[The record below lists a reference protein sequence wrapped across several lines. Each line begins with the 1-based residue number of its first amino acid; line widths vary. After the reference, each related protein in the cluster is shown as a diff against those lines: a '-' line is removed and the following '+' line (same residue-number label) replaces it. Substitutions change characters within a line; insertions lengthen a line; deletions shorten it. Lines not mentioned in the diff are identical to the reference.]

1 MKVVS
6 NASILI
12 SLSTIGRLPLLQDR
26 FPNGITAPRAVWREV
41 VLEGGMRPGAL
52 EVAKASW
59 IQIQDIASSSMMPL
73 LLAGLDEG
81 EAESI
86 ALAVEIKADVILLDE
101 RDARRAAGSMGLKV
115 LGTVGILIWAR
126 RTGRLPSSFSSLG
139 NSRPARPRGLRA
151 CPTWSFSRAWRITA

>member
-1 MKVVS
+1 
-6 NASILI
+6 
-12 SLSTIGRLPLLQDR
+12 
-26 FPNGITAPRAVWREV
+26 
-41 VLEGGMRPGAL
+41 MRPGAL

-101 RDARRAAGSMGLKV
+101 RDARRVARSMGLKV

-126 RTGRLPSSFSSLG
+126 RTGRLPELRKELDALQENGRFRLSSSLVE
-139 NSRPARPRGLRA
+139 RALREVGEA
-151 CPTWSFSRAWRITA
+151 I

>member
-1 MKVVS
+1 MKVIS

-59 IQIQDIASSSMMPL
+59 IQIQDIASSPMMPL
-73 LLAGLDEG
+73 LLAELDEG

-86 ALAVEIKADVILLDE
+86 ALAVEIKADVIFLDE
-101 RDARRAAGSMGLKV
+101 RDARRAARSMGLKV

-126 RTGRLPSSFSSLG
+126 RTGRLPELRKELDALQENGRFRLSSSLVE
-139 NSRPARPRGLRA
+139 RALREVGEA
-151 CPTWSFSRAWRITA
+151 I